1 MWLDHLRVERGLAAN
16 TLAAYERDLRR
27 YREHLAQRGIG
38 TIDTVTEADVVA
50 FASRLRTGDPVSG
63 VAPAAESSVG
73 RALVTVRGFHRFC
86 ALEGLRDD
94 DPAADVAPASPAMRL
109 PKALSVDEVVALLEA
124 VTVPEP
130 GSDSTATE
138 PSAVRDVALA
148 LRDRALLEL
157 LYGTGARVSEVTG
170 LDVDD
175 VDLEERSVLLRGKG
189 DKERLAPVGRFAAEH
204 LGAYLTRGR
213 PVLAA
218 AAAGAAGGEWSASR
232 RAGRPGNRG
241 RAAVAAV
248 FLNTRGARLSRQS
261 AWAVIHDAAERAGLP
276 GRVGPHTLR
285 HSFATHVLDGGADIR
300 VVQELLGHA
309 SVTTTQI
316 YTKITLARLKE
327 VYASAH
333 PRAGY

>member
-1 MWLDHLRVERGLAAN
+1 MTAFDAAARSWLDHLRVERGLSEN

-27 YREHLAQRGIG
+27 YREHLTGRGVEAPSA
-38 TIDTVTEADVVA
+38 VTEADVVT
-50 FASRLRTGDPVSG
+50 FASHLRSG
-63 VAPAAESSVG
+63 EPPAAESTVG
-73 RALVTVRGFHRFC
+73 RAMVTVRGFHRFC
-86 ALEGLRDD
+86 ALEGLTPD
-94 DPAADVAPASPAMRL
+94 DPAREVAPPAAAMRL
-109 PKALSVDEVVALLEA
+109 PKALSVDEVVALLDA
-124 VTVPEP
+124 VPVPANP
-130 GSDSTATE
+130 GGARE
-138 PSAVRDVALA
+138 VAVA

-175 VDLEERSVLLRGKG
+175 VDLADRTVLLRGKG
-189 DKERLAPVGRFAAEH
+189 DKERIAPLGRYAAEH

-213 PVLAA
+213 PALA
-218 AAAGAAGGEWSASR
+218 
-232 RAGRPGNRG
+232 RPGAGESRPG
-241 RAAVAAV
+241 RTGRSGHAAV

-261 AWAVIHDAAERAGLP
+261 AWAVIREAAERAGLP

-316 YTKITLARLKE
+316 YTKVTLARLKE

>member
-1 MWLDHLRVERGLAAN
+1 MTALDSAARSWLDHLRVERGLSAN

-27 YREHLAQRGIG
+27 YREHLAGRGLESPG
-38 TIDTVTEADVVA
+38 AVTEADVVA
-50 FASRLRTGDPVSG
+50 FASHLRSGDS
-63 VAPAAESSVG
+63 PAAESSVG
-73 RALVTVRGFHRFC
+73 RAMVTVRGFHRFC
-86 ALEGLRDD
+86 ALEGLTPD
-94 DPAADVAPASPAMRL
+94 DPAREVAPAAAPLRL
-109 PKALSVDEVVALLEA
+109 PKALSVDEVIALLEA
-124 VTVPEP
+124 APVPTLP
-130 GSDSTATE
+130 GDAAGGS
-138 PSAVRDVALA
+138 RDVAVA

-170 LDVDD
+170 LDIDD
-175 VDLEERSVLLRGKG
+175 VDLHDRTLLLRGKG
-189 DKERLAPVGRFAAEH
+189 DKERIAPLGRYAAEH

-213 PVLAA
+213 PVLVRPASAA
-218 AAAGAAGGEWSASR
+218 TR
-232 RAGRPGNRG
+232 RGRPGG
-241 RAAVAAV
+241 SGHAAV

-261 AWAVIHDAAERAGLP
+261 AWAVIHEAAERAGLP

-316 YTKITLARLKE
+316 YTKVTLARLKE

>member
-1 MWLDHLRVERGLAAN
+1 MTALDAATRSWLDHLRVERGLAAN

-27 YREHLAQRGIG
+27 YREHLAERK
-38 TIDTVTEADVVA
+38 IDSPGAVSEADIVS
-50 FASRLRTGDPVSG
+50 FATRLRGG
-63 VAPAAESSVG
+63 EKPAAESSVG
-73 RALVTVRGFHRFC
+73 RALVAVRGFHRFC
-86 ALEGLRDD
+86 ALEGFTDD
-94 DPAADVAPASPAMRL
+94 DPAREVAPAVTAMRL

-124 VTVPEP
+124 VPVPASG
-130 GSDSTATE
+130 GSAK
-138 PSAVRDVALA
+138 ARDVALA

-175 VDLEERSVLLRGKG
+175 VDLHDRTVLLRGKG
-189 DKERLAPVGRFAAEH
+189 DKERVAPVGRYAAEH
-204 LGAYLTRGR
+204 VGAYLTRGR
-213 PVLAA
+213 PVLVAA
-218 AAAGAAGGEWSASR
+218 RRAASKKRGVASASR
-232 RAGRPGNRG
+232 ASG
-241 RAAVAAV
+241 AAQAV

-261 AWAVIHDAAERAGLP
+261 AWAVIHEAADRAGLP

-316 YTKITLARLKE
+316 YTKVTLARLKE